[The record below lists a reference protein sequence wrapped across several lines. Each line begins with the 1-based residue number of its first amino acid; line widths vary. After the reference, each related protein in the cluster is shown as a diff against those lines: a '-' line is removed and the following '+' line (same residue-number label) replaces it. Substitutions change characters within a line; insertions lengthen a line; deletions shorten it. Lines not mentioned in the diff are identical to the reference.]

1 MPNEKIGVVLSGG
14 GAKGSGQL
22 GMMKCV
28 YETGVRPSYISG
40 ISVGSL
46 NATLW
51 AQEENLNLLEALWR
65 GIKGN
70 SDVYRKNWFCPWKLY
85 RSLLD
90 NKPLKRKIDK
100 YIDPDKLKNSPIE
113 LQIGV
118 VQLQSGAY
126 SIVDKFHPKYA
137 DMLLAS
143 TSIPVVFPSV
153 RWDGNNYV
161 DGGVRNAAP
170 LKAAIDFGCTKIY
183 ILHCYSL
190 DMMEQGRKYKDL
202 GTTGIRSF
210 VILYNELLQN
220 DIETCESINQA
231 VRTKQ
236 AFPGK
241 NYRVVE
247 LTMIQPP
254 VDQQFGFE
262 LDFSRSQIEE
272 NIELG
277 YRVAKDTLE
286 RK

>member
-65 GIKGN
+65 GIKRN
-70 SDVYRKNWFCPWKLY
+70 SDVYRKNWLRPWKLY

-126 SIVDKFHPKYA
+126 SIVDKFHPNYP

-143 TSIPVVFPSV
+143 TSIPVAFPSV

-170 LKAAIDFGCTKIY
+170 LKAAIEFGCTKIY